1 MIFVYNLTVCLHV
14 SVSIAMSSA
23 LQRGDGL
30 YINTESE
37 KIQLLEIRNMNMK
50 WQPAHYIKF
59 IQNSAL
65 AENNFAC
72 IKSS

>member
-1 MIFVYNLTVCLHV
+1 MIFAYNLTVCLHA

-37 KIQLLEIRNMNMK
+37 KIQLL
-50 WQPAHYIKF
+50 
-59 IQNSAL
+59 
-65 AENNFAC
+65 
-72 IKSS
+72 